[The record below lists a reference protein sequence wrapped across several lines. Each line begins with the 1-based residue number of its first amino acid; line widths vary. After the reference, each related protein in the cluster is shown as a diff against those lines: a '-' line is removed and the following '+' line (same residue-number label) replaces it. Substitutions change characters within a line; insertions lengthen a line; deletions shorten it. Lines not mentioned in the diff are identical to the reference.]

1 MFKSPSDP
9 VSRNPI
15 CVYLKYED
23 SRDTVVGCS
32 MAAER
37 AKRMNLR
44 GRLLGLIPTFGR
56 YKVEE
61 GIREWDRSIRDEA
74 VTHLTKS
81 EEVLNDFLRVVV
93 SKRDREMIAAIEES
107 RRGVHTLKERIKTQ
121 AYGYFPRFSEIKI
134 NKGALERM
142 LDVDDEIL
150 NQASKLSASLE
161 AKRNNLAMEESFD
174 PFEVK
179 RAIQPI
185 GELVMERE
193 RLARTGLVE
202 E

>member
-1 MFKSPSDP
+1 
-9 VSRNPI
+9 
-15 CVYLKYED
+15 
-23 SRDTVVGCS
+23 

-37 AKRMNLR
+37 AKRMDLKK
-44 GRLLGLIPTFGR
+44 RLLGLIPTYGR
-56 YKVEE
+56 YKIEE
-61 GIREWDRSIRDEA
+61 GMREWDRGIRDEA
-74 VTHLTKS
+74 VTYLTKS
-81 EEVLNDFLRVVV
+81 EEVLNDVLGVAV

-107 RRGVHTLKERIKTQ
+107 RRDVHTLKERIKTQ

-134 NKGALERM
+134 NREALGKM

-150 NQASKLSASLE
+150 DHASKLSASLE

-174 PFEVK
+174 PYEVK
-179 RAIQPI
+179 RALQPI

-193 RLARTGLVE
+193 RISRTGLVE